1 MPKKVDECIA
11 YFDNEN
17 HEWKRGDM
25 KVIDRILDEL
35 NERVPIAKSEAE
47 SVSKSLKSLEASINR
62 RR

>member
-1 MPKKVDECIA
+1 MPKKVDEYVA
-11 YFDNEN
+11 YFDNAN

-62 RR
+62 RM